1 MLKSYITRMRRR
13 MNIELGQD
21 PVLAGISPLTLSAEL
36 ALTPIMAR
44 YIHGTVLD
52 AGAGA
57 QNDRER
63 LLQYAIRYLSLDVEA
78 RGVPPD
84 YLDDI
89 QTMDSIPEASVD
101 TVFCSSV
108 LEHVPNPWMA
118 VSAMYRVLKPG
129 GTALIIVPHL
139 SALHEEP
146 HDYYRFTQH
155 GMRVSLERAGFRVV
169 HLQHA
174 GGLFALASHPF
185 CLLALSL
192 AWGVPKLGRPA
203 TRLSASYI
211 TRPLTWLDTK
221 IGMSS
226 RYPATILAVGK
237 KPE

>member
-1 MLKSYITRMRRR
+1 MLRNYITRMRRR

-21 PVLAGISPLTLSAEL
+21 PILAGISPLTFSAEQ
-36 ALTPIMAR
+36 AFSPIMGQYVR
-44 YIHGTVLD
+44 GTVLD

-63 LLQYAIRYLSLDVEA
+63 LLRHATSYLSLDVEA
-78 RGVPPD
+78 RGEPPD
-84 YLDDI
+84 FIDDI
-89 QTMDSIPEASVD
+89 QTMDSVPDASID

-118 VSAMYRVLKPG
+118 VSAMNRVLKPG
-129 GTALIIVPHL
+129 GNVLIIVPHL

-146 HDYYRFTQH
+146 HDYYRFTQY
-155 GMRVSLERAGFRVV
+155 GIRTILEAAGFRIIQV
-169 HLQHA
+169 QRA
-174 GGLFALASHPF
+174 GGLLALVAHPF

-192 AWGVPKLGRPA
+192 AWGVPRLGWPA
-203 TRLSASYI
+203 TRIFATCI
-211 TRPLTWLDTK
+211 TRPLTWLDAK

-226 RYPATILAVGK
+226 HYPATILAVGK